1 MSYHTH
7 VDFQFSDEL
16 PPIESVLER
25 ARGHLEAQ
33 GIYAVDDLLEDL
45 KVGFEEGGCLF
56 NHFASHDF
64 EALME
69 PLSAAFPGIT
79 FYVRGMGEEY
89 GDVWLRQ
96 FADGKTTARTGPF
109 SDAMR

>member
-7 VDFQFSDEL
+7 VDFQFSDE
-16 PPIESVLER
+16 PPIDSVLDR
-25 ARGHLEAQ
+25 ARIYLEAR

-45 KVGFEEGGCLF
+45 RAGFEEGNGLF
-56 NHFASHDF
+56 NKFMSHDF
-64 EALME
+64 EGLME
-69 PLSAAFPGIT
+69 HVSAGFPGIT

-109 SDAMR
+109 EDDE